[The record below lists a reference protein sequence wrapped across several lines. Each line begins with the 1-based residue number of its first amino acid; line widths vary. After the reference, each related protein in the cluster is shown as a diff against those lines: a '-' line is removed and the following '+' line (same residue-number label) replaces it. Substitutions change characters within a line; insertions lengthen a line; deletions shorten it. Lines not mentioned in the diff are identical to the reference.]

1 MGGLISLIICIVAAS
16 RVYSKSIMIF
26 WIAIIVAIA
35 NFWSFGVMYNFRD
48 NPNMAPD
55 FWTRVNMIT
64 TFIGIG
70 VLIFSFF
77 K

>member
-16 RVYSKSIMIF
+16 RVYSEGSVIF
-26 WIAIIVAIA
+26 YISIIVALL

-48 NPNMAPD
+48 NPIMAPN
-55 FWTRVNMIT
+55 FWTKINMIT
-64 TFIGIG
+64 TFASIGF
-70 VLIFSFF
+70 LIFSIF